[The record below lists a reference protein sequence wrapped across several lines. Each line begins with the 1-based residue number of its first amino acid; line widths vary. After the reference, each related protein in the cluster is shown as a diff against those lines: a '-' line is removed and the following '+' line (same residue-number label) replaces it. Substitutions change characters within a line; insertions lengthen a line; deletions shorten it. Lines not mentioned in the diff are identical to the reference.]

1 MSQTVRTRYAPSPT
15 GFQHIGGIRTA
26 LYCYLFTRKMGG
38 SFILRIEDTDRNRF
52 VPGAEEYI
60 VESLKWCGIECDEG
74 THVGGEYG
82 PYRQSDRKATYGV
95 YAKQMLESGHAYYAF
110 DTPEELAAKRKEY
123 EAQKQV
129 FKYGPN
135 TRMGMRNSVSLSEAE
150 TKALLEAGTPRV
162 IRLKIPTGEEVI
174 VNDLVRGVVRVN
186 SNEIDD
192 KILLKGDGM
201 PTYHLANVV
210 DDHLMEIT
218 HVIRGE
224 EWLPSTPLHV
234 LLYRALGWEDTMPK
248 FAHLPLILRPTG
260 KGKLSKRDGDKM
272 GFPVYPLAWQHPSK
286 DESSTGYREMGFYP
300 EAFVN
305 LLAFLGWNP
314 GTTQEIFSMDELVD
328 AFSIDRIGKSGARF
342 DWDKA
347 QWFSQQYIKSKSGN
361 ELADEALKTLPT
373 TYEDLD
379 KDFLAA
385 ACDLMKE
392 RMTFINDI
400 WNKGYFFFESPKE
413 YDRKVVRTK
422 WKPERVPLFH
432 QLKNQ
437 LAALEDFSA
446 TNIEMTVK
454 AFMQEHGLG
463 FGDVLQ
469 VFRVMMAG
477 TKSGPPIFD
486 MAALLGKA
494 EVINRMD
501 KSAAIFDEMNA
512 AS

>member
-1 MSQTVRTRYAPSPT
+1 MSQKVRTRYAPSPT

-26 LYCYLFTRKMGG
+26 LYCYLFTRKVGG
-38 SFILRIEDTDRNRF
+38 SFILRIEDTDRNRY

-74 THVGGEYG
+74 SHVGGDYG
-82 PYRQSDRKATYGV
+82 PYRQSERKATYNV
-95 YAKQMLESGHAYYAF
+95 YAQQMLESGHAYYAF
-110 DTPEELAAKRKEY
+110 DTPEELTAKRKEY

-129 FKYGPN
+129 FKYGPD
-135 TRMGMRNSVSLSEAE
+135 TRMGMRNSISLGKTE
-150 TKALLEAGTPRV
+150 TEALLVANTPWV
-162 IRLKIPTGEEVI
+162 IRLKVPTGEEV
-174 VNDLVRGVVRVN
+174 VVEDLVRGTVRVN
-186 SNEIDD
+186 SNEVDD

-234 LLYRALGWEDTMPK
+234 LLYRALGWEDTMPQ
-248 FAHLPLILRPTG
+248 FTHLPLILKPTG

-272 GFPVYPLAWQHPSK
+272 GFPVFPLAFQHPSK
-286 DESSTGYREMGFYP
+286 DESSTGYREMGFFP

-314 GTTQEIFSMDELVD
+314 GTTQEIFSMDELIE

-342 DWDKA
+342 DWTKA
-347 QWFSQQYIKSKSGN
+347 QWFNQQYIKSAAGST
-361 ELADEALKTLPT
+361 LAEAAMKVVPEA
-373 TYEDLD
+373 YQHVDQ
-379 KDFLAA
+379 DFLAA

-392 RMTFINDI
+392 RMTFIKDI
-400 WNKGYFFFESPKE
+400 WESGYFFFESPKTF
-413 YDRKVVRTK
+413 DAKVVRTK

-437 LAALEDFSA
+437 FAALEDFSA
-446 TNIEMTVK
+446 ANIEATIK
-454 AFMQEHGLG
+454 AFMAEHGLG

-469 VFRVMMAG
+469 VFRVMLAG
-477 TKSGPPIFD
+477 TKSGPSIFD
-486 MAALLGKA
+486 MAALLGKTK
-494 EVINRMD
+494 VLKRMEE
-501 KSAAIFDEMNA
+501 SAAKFDEMKTV
-512 AS
+512 